1 VRDALCVG
9 GIDPGRISIEIT
21 ESVIMSDDA
30 VTRRSLAELR
40 GLGLSMAIDDFGTG
54 YSSLSSLS
62 KLPVTAI
69 KIDKS
74 FVDRIGLEQDGGPVV
89 VAIVEMAH
97 ALGLQVVA
105 EGVTTVD
112 QHRFLARCGCDKAQG
127 YLWSPALTADDFLGW
142 WRARTKT
149 PGVGAI
155 AAPCRLAG

>member
-1 VRDALCVG
+1 
-9 GIDPGRISIEIT
+9 
-21 ESVIMSDDA
+21 M
-30 VTRRSLAELR
+30 
-40 GLGLSMAIDDFGTG
+40 
-54 YSSLSSLS
+54 
-62 KLPVTAI
+62 
-69 KIDKS
+69 
-74 FVDRIGLEQDGGPVV
+74 

-142 WRARTKT
+142 WRARTTT